1 MARFFSRF
9 SGLSRL
15 AQKAREK
22 MSRVNKNCMDGVA
35 YMEDEEKNEEKAA
48 ENNPLPMD
56 GNGTSQGASAEE
68 PQVPMVAMSMGEFET
83 LQHEL
88 EQVRSQSNEYFDGWQ
103 RERADFMNYKKRVER
118 DSIQARQNALSV
130 IVKKYL
136 VILDDLERA
145 LKARPTEGEGA
156 VWAEGITLIHRKL
169 GTLLEQEGVKRMEAE
184 KEIFDPNRHEAI
196 MLEDSADHTSGQII
210 EVIQQG
216 YLLGDRVI
224 RPAIV
229 RVAR

>member
-1 MARFFSRF
+1 
-9 SGLSRL
+9 
-15 AQKAREK
+15 
-22 MSRVNKNCMDGVA
+22 
-35 YMEDEEKNEEKAA
+35 MEEEKNEEKAP
-48 ENNPLPMD
+48 ENNPSPKD
-56 GNGTSQGASAEE
+56 NSAGGNGSSQDTPAEG
-68 PQVPMVAMSMGEFET
+68 PQVPMVALSMEEFET

-88 EQVRSQSNEYFDGWQ
+88 EQTRSQSNEYFDGWQ
-103 RERADFMNYKKRVER
+103 RERADFSNYKKRVER
-118 DSIQARQNALSV
+118 DNIQARQNALSM
-130 IVKKYL
+130 IIKKYL

-156 VWAEGITLIHRKL
+156 DWAEGITLIHRKL
-169 GTLLEQEGVKRMEAE
+169 STLLEQEGVKRMEAE
-184 KEIFDPNRHEAI
+184 NEIFDPNRHEAI
-196 MLEDSADHTSGQII
+196 MLVDSPDHTSGQII

>member
-1 MARFFSRF
+1 
-9 SGLSRL
+9 
-15 AQKAREK
+15 
-22 MSRVNKNCMDGVA
+22 MDGVA
-35 YMEDEEKNEEKAA
+35 NMEEEENNEEKDP
-48 ENNPLPMD
+48 ENNSTPKD
-56 GNGTSQGASAEE
+56 ENGTSQGASVEG
-68 PQVPMVAMSMGEFET
+68 PQAPMVAMSMEEFET
-83 LQHEL
+83 MQREL
-88 EQVRSQSNEYFDGWQ
+88 EQARSQFNEYFDGWQ
-103 RERADFMNYKKRVER
+103 RERADFSNYKKRVER
-118 DSIQARQNALSV
+118 ENIQARQNALSM

-145 LKARPTEGEGA
+145 LKARPAEGEGA

-169 GTLLEQEGVKRMEAE
+169 GTLLEQEGVRRMEAE
-184 KEIFDPNRHEAI
+184 TEIFDPTRHEAI